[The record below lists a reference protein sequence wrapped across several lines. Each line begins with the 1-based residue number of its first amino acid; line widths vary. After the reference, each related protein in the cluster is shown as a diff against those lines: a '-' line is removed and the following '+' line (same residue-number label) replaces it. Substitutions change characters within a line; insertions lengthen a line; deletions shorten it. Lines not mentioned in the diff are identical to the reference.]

1 MVQRSFARCLLCCLL
16 CLQAASLFASEQK
29 PRLSDLAVL
38 EDKSGTENIHS
49 IALARLLGS
58 ELRYLDE
65 AEAVVCQL
73 RV

>member
-1 MVQRSFARCLLCCLL
+1 M
-16 CLQAASLFASEQK
+16 FASEQK

-65 AEAVVCQL
+65 AEAVVFQL